1 MIRTILIF
9 ILVLFLA
16 WVSIDYFSIRLP
28 SVVATKKERVDRDN
42 VEAFAP
48 KGMPKGRTNTSL
60 QSSQKDTTLT
70 KLLKKHKFYD
80 ALAYY
85 LDNTTE
91 EHTRQM
97 ETYLTSLAKQNP
109 SLALEYMQVFWDN
122 VPQSKIWKQMILTH
136 INQDNLKQAIALI
149 MQVKEDYVSESE
161 DKRLATQLREVSLT
175 HIDRL
180 LHQEKYAQ
188 LISFLEEMITYDS
201 TDNFYAF
208 RLAQLYIK
216 LDKTDEASL
225 LLEGLKYDEV
235 YAQNVKTLLNSID
248 NKEEEHYEYA
258 IPLQHYGEHYVV
270 TVFLDGTAF
279 NLLLDTGATFIFID
293 EDKASM
299 FEVIRDDLV
308 LQTAGNDVHA
318 KLCSILTMKIGNLEL
333 SNIQV
338 TIAPFK
344 RDGIDGL
351 LGMNFFKQ
359 FTFFIN
365 QEENVLYL
373 NPKKISK

>member
-16 WVSIDYFSIRLP
+16 WISIDYFSITLP
-28 SVVATKKERVDRDN
+28 SNDPVKKEKSIKEKSKTSATHDPKDVLFARVQT
-42 VEAFAP
+42 
-48 KGMPKGRTNTSL
+48 M
-60 QSSQKDTTLT
+60 QKDTILT
-70 KLLKKHKFYD
+70 QLLKENNFYD

-85 LDNTTE
+85 LENSTKENTHQIE
-91 EHTRQM
+91 V
-97 ETYLTSLAKQNP
+97 YLSFLAKSNP

-122 VPQSKIWKQMILTH
+122 VPESMIWKQMIVVY
-136 INQDNLKQAIALI
+136 LKQDDLVHAIALI
-149 MQVKEDYVSESE
+149 MQAKENYISESE
-161 DKRLATQLREVSLT
+161 DKRLATQLKDVTLQHIEALEKREEYT
-175 HIDRL
+175 
-180 LHQEKYAQ
+180 Q

-208 RLAQLYIK
+208 RLAQLYMK

-248 NKEEEHYEYA
+248 KDEEEVYEYA
-258 IPLQHYGEHYVV
+258 IPLQRYGEHYVAN
-270 TVFLDGTAF
+270 VFLDGTAF
-279 NLLLDTGATFIFID
+279 NLMLDTGATFIFID
-293 EDKASM
+293 EDRASM
-299 FEVIRDDLV
+299 LEVVRDDLI
-308 LQTAGNDVHA
+308 LETAGNNVNA
-318 KLCSILTMKIGNLEL
+318 KLCNASSMTVGNLKL
-333 SNIQV
+333 SNIEV
-338 TIAPFK
+338 TVAPFK

-373 NPKKISK
+373 NPK